1 MHKEALKSV
10 QKFIHGEETT
20 FLQAHLF
27 RGSGGAKNRVTEA
40 ETGPGGVRGSSG
52 GLVEAETGFG
62 RVRRYSGG
70 LGEAETGSAPFGRV
84 RERSAREAALVL
96 LCCQCAMVARIDSMY
111 APTGFDSYSFKLW
124 SLANWTGFPCEFLIN
139 VN

>member
-27 RGSGGAKNRVTEA
+27 RRSGGAKN
-40 ETGPGGVRGSSG
+40 PSHGGGDRSRRCSWI
-52 GLVEAETGFG
+52 FG
-62 RVRRYSGG
+62 RTRRGG
-70 LGEAETGSAPFGRV
+70 DWLRARPAVLGRARVGGDRFGRV

-96 LCCQCAMVARIDSMY
+96 LCCQCAMVARLDSMY

-124 SLANWTGFPCEFLIN
+124 SLANWTGFPCEFSMN